1 MRPFHR
7 VDFASFAGLKIGRW
21 DMGFFTKRERDALGK
36 LPQANTG
43 APEFAYSRRE
53 VFEEG
58 RRPVEGDPRF
68 ANREAHALNNP
79 RPSSDESP
87 EFVRT
92 RRDVQPERGPKEIDP
107 ASLLRNASHA
117 QVREIDTLIADLKTM
132 RETLNS
138 EASRVQRAMIEYT
151 TFSETALQSS
161 KVICES
167 LRTGLRPFQDKRQ
180 KEKGSSRA
188 RRKARRRLAR
198 QMKLGNTGTDATTRG
213 SQARPA

>member
-1 MRPFHR
+1 
-7 VDFASFAGLKIGRW
+7 
-21 DMGFFTKRERDALGK
+21 MGFFTNRERDALGR
-36 LPQANTG
+36 LSQVNAG
-43 APEFAYSRRE
+43 AREFAYS
-53 VFEEG
+53 
-58 RRPVEGDPRF
+58 
-68 ANREAHALNNP
+68 
-79 RPSSDESP
+79 
-87 EFVRT
+87 
-92 RRDVQPERGPKEIDP
+92 RRDVQPEREPKEVDP
-107 ASLLRNASHA
+107 ASQLRNVSHA
-117 QVREIDTLIADLKTM
+117 QVREIDMLIADLQRM

-138 EASRVQRAMIEYT
+138 EASRVQRVMVEYA

-188 RRKARRRLAR
+188 RRKAARRLAR